1 VVSAAVRSRGRREL
15 AGRVDLRRIYLLQAV
30 RAAAYGFG
38 SVILGAS
45 LARGGLGSA
54 QVGLV
59 LGSLLAGS
67 ALASIGLA
75 RRADRL
81 GRRRVYAI
89 LYGLMAVGGAV
100 FALTNALPALIL
112 AGLTGTL
119 SVDVIESGP
128 FTSVEQAMIPEV
140 AGPRAA
146 RAFGRYNAIAAL
158 AGAGGALLAGGPAAL
173 RDFLPSLPADQRWL
187 LAYTAVGVSGV
198 LLIRGLSPAVEA
210 VVVPTAGRLRVPTPI
225 LRLAGLFAV
234 DSFAGGFV
242 VQSFMVFWFTERY
255 GASTALMGAVFA
267 AAGLIQAG
275 SFIASSRLAARFGL
289 LNTMVF
295 THFPSN
301 VLLALIP
308 FAPSLGP
315 ALVLLLLRFALSQM
329 DVPARQA
336 YLAAIAGPAH
346 RSDAAAVTNAVRT
359 TARPFGAPLAAAAVG
374 TTVPGLPFFIAGSL
388 KALYDVAVFV
398 WFRRVPLPDLEA
410 SRDEAEPVE

>member
-1 VVSAAVRSRGRREL
+1 RRRVAIRRSSM
-15 AGRVDLRRIYLLQAV
+15 LQAV
-30 RAAAYGFG
+30 RAGAYGFG

-140 AGPRAA
+140 AGHRAA

-173 RDFLPSLPADQRWL
+173 RDVLPSLPADQRWL
-187 LAYTAVGVSGV
+187 LAYTVVGASGV
-198 LLIRGLSPAVEA
+198 LLVRGLSAAVEA
-210 VVVPTAGRLRVPTPI
+210 VVVPTAGRLRAPTPI

-234 DSFAGGFV
+234 DSFAGG
-242 VQSFMVFWFTERY
+242 
-255 GASTALMGAVFA
+255 
-267 AAGLIQAG
+267 
-275 SFIASSRLAARFGL
+275 
-289 LNTMVF
+289 
-295 THFPSN
+295 
-301 VLLALIP
+301 
-308 FAPSLGP
+308 
-315 ALVLLLLRFALSQM
+315 
-329 DVPARQA
+329 
-336 YLAAIAGPAH
+336 
-346 RSDAAAVTNAVRT
+346 
-359 TARPFGAPLAAAAVG
+359 
-374 TTVPGLPFFIAGSL
+374 
-388 KALYDVAVFV
+388 
-398 WFRRVPLPDLEA
+398 
-410 SRDEAEPVE
+410 